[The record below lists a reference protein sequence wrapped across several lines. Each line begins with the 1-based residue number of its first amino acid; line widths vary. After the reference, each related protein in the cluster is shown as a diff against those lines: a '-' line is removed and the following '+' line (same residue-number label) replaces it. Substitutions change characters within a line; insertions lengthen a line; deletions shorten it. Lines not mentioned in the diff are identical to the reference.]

1 MIIRS
6 LLIAAALAVTFPAA
20 AEPRETTVPVA
31 EQDGEMIAAIAEARM
46 TLPRFWTA
54 METAEPGTGGYSLKV
69 AITDGDQVEHFT
81 TTGVEHV
88 DSKIFARIAN
98 TPQFITTVAYDQ
110 RIEVPEADISDWMYL
125 RNGKVVGGYTLRLLL
140 SRMTPAEKEA
150 AGVAHLEF
158 EEP

>member
-6 LLIAAALAVTFPAA
+6 LFLAAALAIALPGAA
-20 AEPRETTVPVA
+20 LAETTVQVA
-31 EQDGEMIAAIAEARM
+31 EQDPEMIAAIAEARM
-46 TLPRFWTA
+46 TLPRFWAA
-54 METAEPGTGGYSLKV
+54 MDKAEPGTGGYSLKV

-81 TTGVEHV
+81 TAEVERI
-88 DSKIFARIAN
+88 DGKIFARIAN
-98 TPQFITTVAYDQ
+98 TPQFVTNVVYDQ

-125 RNGKVVGGYTLRLLL
+125 RNGKIVSGYTLRLLL
-140 SRMTPAEKEA
+140 KRMTPAEKEA